1 VRGGDARRQ
10 HHELEHAHRQ
20 RASSS
25 QRFDVRLRIIV
36 ASGRL
41 EIYDYIGSTGLFAA
55 GGAGVSG
62 APKELWRT
70 RHALFFSMMASSR
83 PSLRRLQLLASQL
96 PAAQMSRPLHATAAA
111 SAAAGE
117 HFDYLVL
124 GAGSGGMAS
133 ARRAADLY
141 GAKVAIVESGPLGGT
156 CVRGSLSTASR
167 RGRCAALLPPP
178 R

>member
-1 VRGGDARRQ
+1 MIILD
-10 HHELEHAHRQ
+10 L
-20 RASSS
+20 RALLPP
-25 QRFDVRLRIIV
+25 VVLVLRTTER
-36 ASGRL
+36 AL
-41 EIYDYIGSTGLFAA
+41 AL
-55 GGAGVSG
+55 
-62 APKELWRT
+62 
-70 RHALFFSMMASSR
+70 RHALFFSTMMASSR

-141 GAKVAIVESGPLGGT
+141 GAKVAIVESGALGGT
-156 CVRGSLSTASR
+156 CVSHCSLNPS
-167 RGRCAALLPPP
+167 LLPRSRPALSLCESA
-178 R
+178 

>member
-1 VRGGDARRQ
+1 LDLRRAGFLPPVVLVR
-10 HHELEHAHRQ
+10 
-20 RASSS
+20 
-25 QRFDVRLRIIV
+25 
-36 ASGRL
+36 
-41 EIYDYIGSTGLFAA
+41 
-55 GGAGVSG
+55 

-70 RHALFFSMMASSR
+70 RRALFFSTMMASSR

-167 RGRCAALLPPP
+167 RGRCPALLPPP